1 MIPDVPTARQA
12 GTSGS
17 RWMGWSACSARRR
30 FRRKLRDQI
39 AADVIA
45 AASDQELSSRIS
57 ATGQI
62 VRPGGADE
70 FAKEIELQSKVV
82 SDAAAAAG
90 MKRMLQN

>member
-1 MIPDVPTARQA
+1 MDGLV
-12 GTSGS
+12 GLFGS
-17 RWMGWSACSARRR
+17 KEMP
-30 FRRKLRDQI
+30 KQVRDQI

-45 AASDQELSSRIS
+45 AAGDRELSTKIA

-70 FAKEIELQSKVV
+70 FAKEIDSQTKVV

-90 MKRMLQN
+90 IKRLLQN